1 MTGKSERAKRE
12 TRRRFEQWARNP
24 QCHANVVSAVH
35 NVKMG
40 VVARRENP
48 SAPRDGQSVFAVARG
63 RTFEDGLVRDDG
75 GRLLDALR
83 RAEVLGPE
91 AHDFVDHRTIAN
103 GGTIADLD
111 TAVRT
116 GHDFL
121 ASLADGT
128 RFDGAVSSL
137 TVRIPRG
144 IMLPEA
150 LLIIDVVAVHT
161 DGPRPVIAVG
171 EVKTYADQGGHT
183 SRHDL
188 ATARAQMGL
197 YVHALD
203 VTLRGLGLAD
213 RIDVS
218 RQGFIVLTYPGSNQP
233 SVRGGEDLTYQLAR
247 AQRGFELMEQSALLM
262 NGAYG
267 SGDDDDPDS
276 LIDLVRHADTH
287 FQDSCLTF
295 CERADHCYQRA
306 LELGRGSALGDDV
319 DRFLNGVSLDRVDQ
333 LLSGAAPTS
342 QVERDLLTRLNEGLP
357 ILP

>member
-1 MTGKSERAKRE
+1 M
-12 TRRRFEQWARNP
+12 
-24 QCHANVVSAVH
+24 VSAVH

-48 SAPRDGQSVFAVARG
+48 TAPRDGQSVFALARG
-63 RTFEDGLVRDDG
+63 RTFEDGLVRNG
-75 GRLLDALR
+75 GERLLEALQ
-83 RAEVLGPE
+83 RADVLSAD
-91 AHDFVDHRTIAN
+91 AHDFADHRTVAN
-103 GGTIADLD
+103 GGKVADLD

-121 ASLADGT
+121 AALAEGT
-128 RFDGAVSSL
+128 RFDGAISSL

-161 DGPRPVIAVG
+161 NGPRPVVAVG

-203 VTLRGLGLAD
+203 VTLDGLGLAD

-218 RQGFIVLTYPGSNQP
+218 RHGFLVLTYPGSNQP

-247 AQRGFELMEQSALLM
+247 AQRGFELMEQSALSM
-262 NGAYG
+262 DGEYGA
-267 SGDDDDPDS
+267 GDDDDPES
-276 LIDLVRHADTH
+276 LVDLVRHADTH
-287 FQDSCLTF
+287 FQESCLTF
-295 CERADHCYQRA
+295 CERADHCHQRA
-306 LELGRGSALGDDV
+306 LELGRGVVLGDDV
-319 DRFLNGVSLDRVDQ
+319 ERFLNGVSLARVDE
-333 LLSGAAPTS
+333 LLGGSVPANRI
-342 QVERDLLTRLNEGLP
+342 ERDLLARLDEGLP
-357 ILP
+357 ELP